1 MIRAPTYFS
10 SENSPFDHPVISAMD
25 ARRQFAISI
34 ILISTFVILSCVNW
48 LI

>member
-1 MIRAPTYFS
+1 MIRDLTYCS
-10 SENSPFDHPVISAMD
+10 SENSPFDHPIISAMD

-34 ILISTFVILSCVNW
+34 ILISTFVILSCVIW